1 MNDGSTDKKTYLKR
15 MLNVSIINRLFFDGL
30 ISHAWKKTGKKNTQS
45 YKKGRYA
52 GLSYSQKKINVH
64 ILKYW

>member
-15 MLNVSIINRLFFDGL
+15 MLDVSIIIDYFLTGL
-30 ISHAWKKTGKKNTQS
+30 SLMHEKKRGKKNTQS

-52 GLSYSQKKINVH
+52 CLSYSQKKINVH
-64 ILKYW
+64 IPKY